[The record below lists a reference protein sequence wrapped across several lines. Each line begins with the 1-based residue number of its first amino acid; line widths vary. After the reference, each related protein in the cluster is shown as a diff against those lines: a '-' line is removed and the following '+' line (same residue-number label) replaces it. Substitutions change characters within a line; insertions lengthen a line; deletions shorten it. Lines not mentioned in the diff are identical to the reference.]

1 MRLYEISANDDAL
14 NRALRSVEKQSNP
27 FKRER
32 SAAELKDREAGARY
46 HAKQKQVYT
55 DLVPLAAKSTSYDEF
70 VSSAKN
76 SMRDEDL
83 KYVDLESLFKSNNP
97 AELDKSSAAWA
108 DYGKQRSAG
117 KTQGRGTGGLDNWT
131 GD

>member
-1 MRLYEISANDDAL
+1 MRLYEISANDYARE
-14 NRALRSVEKQSNP
+14 RALKSVEKQFGT

-32 SAAELKDREAGARY
+32 SAAEIKDREAGARY
-46 HAKQKQVYT
+46 HAKQKQVYS
-55 DLVPLAAKSTSYDEF
+55 DLVPLAAQSDSYDEF
-70 VSSAKN
+70 LSLAKN

-83 KYVDLESLFKSNNP
+83 QYVDLPSLFKANNP
-97 AELDKSSAAWA
+97 AELDNVSAAWA

-117 KTQGRGTGGLDNWT
+117 KTQGRGTGGLNNWT